1 MPVRQGTKEY
11 TVMKE
16 LLEGSETPG
25 VEMVERRR
33 GGAKWLGIAHAYAT
47 NQRIII
53 VRVYPLGLRTSIKII
68 RYRDITEV
76 KVERGL
82 FYCKIHFA
90 LQGEGQEGDSSKK
103 WFLGLRY
110 PEAVELIK
118 FINRMGAKLQVSDR
132 AG

>member
-11 TVMKE
+11 EVMKE
-16 LLEGSETPG
+16 LLEGNETPG

-47 NQRIII
+47 NHRIII
-53 VRVYPLGLRTSIKII
+53 VRIYPLGLRTSIKII

-82 FYCKIHFA
+82 FFCKIHFA
-90 LQGEGQEGDSSKK
+90 LQGESQEADDAKK
-103 WFLGLRY
+103 WFMGLRY
-110 PEAVELIK
+110 HEAVELIK
-118 FINRMGAKLQVSDR
+118 FINRMGAKPAVVS
-132 AG
+132 